1 MALVSDEEQHCF
13 EMNDE
18 NIMCR
23 HQQSIAVERLLS
35 PYTVRVRNMDTE
47 SFCNMEVRLNLI
59 DGCRN
64 KITRENMFLF
74 GLILLRIN

>member
-13 EMNDE
+13 EMNDG

-23 HQQSIAVERLLS
+23 HHQSIVVERLLS

-47 SFCNMEVRLNLI
+47 LNMTSKYERFYVAYFNSNVNILSKH
-59 DGCRN
+59 N
-64 KITRENMFLF
+64 KCFRGQN
-74 GLILLRIN
+74 